1 MTAYNKTRYPGV
13 RFKEVSTRTHKG
25 KPDRY
30 FLIRYGREGRTVNE
44 GVGFS
49 SEGIDAKYASTVR
62 SDIVKNIRL
71 GTGYQS
77 LAEKRA
83 LESKRKNEDLVKKET
98 LKRKNMPFDKLAV
111 KYIEW
116 AKGEK
121 KSYKD
126 DASRYQNHIK
136 PVFGNIPIK
145 DISMI
150 HLEKLKRNLQSK
162 NSRYGKKLS
171 DATIKH
177 CLVLVRQMFN
187 RAISWKM
194 YEGNNPVSA
203 TARENR
209 NFLKTADNK
218 RVRFLDSEEA
228 GILLDEL
235 KGRSQQL
242 HDICQL
248 SLFTGMRMG
257 EIFNLK
263 WNDVD
268 LKHNSISIKDDKS
281 GGSRSAH
288 ITPLLSKLFQRMKKN
303 TPTAKE
309 LIFKDRNGKK
319 IREISNVFEKVT
331 EKLGFNKDVTDQR
344 DKVVA
349 HTLRHTF
356 ASWLAMQGEPI
367 ITIKNL
373 MGHSSLEM
381 TLRYA
386 HLSPSHEWDAVI
398 KLARGKRN
406 KVVNLKTK
414 N

>member
-98 LKRKNMPFDKLAV
+98 QKRKNMPFDKLAV

-116 AKGEK
+116 AKGDK

-386 HLSPSHEWDAVI
+386 HLSPSHERDAVI

>member
-1 MTAYNKTRYPGV
+1 MTAYNKTRYLGV
-13 RFKEVSTRTHKG
+13 RYKEVSNRTHKG

-30 FLIRYGREGRTVNE
+30 FLIRYGCKGRTVNE

-98 LKRKNMPFDKLAV
+98 QKRKNMPFDKLAI

-228 GILLDEL
+228 DILLDEL

-356 ASWLAMQGEPI
+356 ASWLAIQGEPI

-386 HLSPSHEWDAVI
+386 HLSPSHERNAVI
-398 KLARGKRN
+398 KLAKGKRN

-414 N
+414 S

>member
-13 RFKEVSTRTHKG
+13 RFKEVPTRTHKG

-150 HLEKLKRNLQSK
+150 HLEKLKKNLQSK

-228 GILLDEL
+228 DILLDEL

-386 HLSPSHEWDAVI
+386 HLSPSHERDAVI
-398 KLARGKRN
+398 KLAKGKRN

>member
-13 RFKEVSTRTHKG
+13 RFKEISTRTHKG

-98 LKRKNMPFDKLAV
+98 QKRKNMPFDKLAI

-386 HLSPSHEWDAVI
+386 HLSPSHERDAVI